1 MDLRPSQSSRPLMIC
16 SPQNQ
21 DQEKF
26 CKTKERGM
34 DGNREAERGRKKR
47 EGRGEEGKK
56 GEERG
61 EEKGGEE
68 TTKPNTGREEEDGS
82 K

>member
-1 MDLRPSQSSRPLMIC
+1 
-16 SPQNQ
+16 
-21 DQEKF
+21 
-26 CKTKERGM
+26 M